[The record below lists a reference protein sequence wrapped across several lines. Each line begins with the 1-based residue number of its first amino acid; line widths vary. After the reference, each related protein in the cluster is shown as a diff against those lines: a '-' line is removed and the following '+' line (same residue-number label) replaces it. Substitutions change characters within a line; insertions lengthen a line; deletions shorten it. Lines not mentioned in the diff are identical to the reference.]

1 MNIMDGFFFVIIII
15 ANKSLSLYQ
24 LLLYCKFTLFH
35 CNSS

>member
-15 ANKSLSLYQ
+15 ANKSLSLFQ
-24 LLLYCKFTLFH
+24 LLFYFTFTLFH